1 MGDSYSILANWY
13 DELMGDFDYSKLS
26 EFCCDAINKYSPNI
40 PKQILDLGCG
50 TGSLSVLMAKKGY
63 DVTGIDLSNE
73 MLALASAKANNLNL
87 KIKYACEDMAYLD
100 VGHGYGAA
108 ICSLDGLNYLLDK
121 ESLSSC
127 ISRVYSS
134 LADGGLFIFDVNS
147 EFRYKT
153 IYADN
158 SYVYDMGEL
167 FLVWRNYYKSSTGKC
182 NFYLTFFE
190 KNGKQ
195 WTRRDEV
202 QVQKYHS
209 EKALNKI
216 LTETGFEI
224 MSISSGPDKLE
235 SFNKDEKK
243 YFICK
248 K

>member
-13 DELMGDFDYSKLS
+13 DKLMGDFDYEKLS
-26 EFCCDAINKYSPNI
+26 EFCCDAIKEYSPDI

-73 MLALASAKANNLNL
+73 MLALASAKANDNNL
-87 KIKYACEDMAYLD
+87 KIKFACEDMAYLD

-108 ICSLDGLNYLLDK
+108 ICSLDGLNYLTDK

-134 LADGGLFIFDVNS
+134 LADDGLFIFDVNS
-147 EFRYKT
+147 EYRYKT

-158 SYVYDMGEL
+158 SYVYDLDDL
-167 FLVWRNYYKSSTGKC
+167 FLVWRNYYKQSTGKC

-202 QVQKYHS
+202 QIQKYHS
-209 EKALNKI
+209 EKLLKKI
-216 LTETGFEI
+216 LTESGFEI
-224 MSISSGPDKLE
+224 LNISSGPVFDNDE
-235 SFNKDEKK
+235 SEYKQ
-243 YFICK
+243 YYICQK
-248 K
+248 